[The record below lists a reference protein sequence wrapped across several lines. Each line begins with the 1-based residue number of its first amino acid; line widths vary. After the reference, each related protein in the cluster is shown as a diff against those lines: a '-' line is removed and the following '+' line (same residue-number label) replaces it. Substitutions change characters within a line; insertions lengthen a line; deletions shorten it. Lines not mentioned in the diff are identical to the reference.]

1 MTIIKKRDRWYIID
15 RALNKIAGGFE
26 TRQEAVSKL
35 AEIKAAMKAE
45 RAAKKQREERVKELK
60 ERFEKQGIPTEGTT
74 AGGKKYRIS
83 HNLYGFTKRT
93 DNCWQMAIEDE
104 GTVFASGT
112 IETVARYILTH

>member
-1 MTIIKKRDRWYIID
+1 MTVIKKRDRWYIID

-60 ERFEKQGIPTEGTT
+60 ERFEKQGIPTEGIT
-74 AGGKKYRIS
+74 ASGKKYRIS
-83 HNLYGFTKRT
+83 HNQYGFTKRT
-93 DNCWQMAIEDE
+93 DNCWQMAIEDK
-104 GTVFASGT
+104 GTVFTSGT